1 MKTKPERSTL
11 LKIITITTSLFQPSQ
26 STGVN
31 TRGSNTISPSVKDD
45 AGFTQITPYKAPL
58 QLKKSVSVGV
68 SNTNTLL
75 DAIKSGDAKTVEL
88 LLKNGA
94 DPNKADKEGRTVL
107 MVAANYGYEKITQLS
122 LNKDA
127 DPNKADNNGFTAL
140 YFAAQNGHLNVV
152 KYLVKKGANVNK
164 ANNKG
169 FTPLYIAAQYGL
181 LNVIECLVKKGADV
195 NKADKDG
202 DTPLMLAADK
212 GYKKIVE
219 LLLEKGANLD
229 QSNVDKSLAIAKKN
243 DNEVIATLLQNY
255 IEKSNNQE
263 EGKNSGSYI
272 FPGIALI
279 MILRSHIFSTIALAI
294 ILPLL
299 HPASRIISEA
309 YRKISTRHN
318 IREIA
323 NISKE
328 EAENN
333 LKKSK
338 EKVMTD
344 IIRLLN
350 KISTSFMFE
359 LNEKDNIL
367 SLKLTPDDEKQKY
380 LITKIINSNN
390 KNRFF
395 IVSKTI
401 KISLNEPDNCPYE
414 RDIDIYRIKK
424 DFTAALDSIKKS
436 IEARELADKKGK
448 ELKEQIS
455 EAKHLLQNT
464 LDNIAKKE
472 HRLQTFIEHKNPE
485 GASKIKESLC
495 ALVEGAIKY
504 HETLKTLD
512 TNDNDKNNNAQIAD
526 LEKKLNDYKVSQ
538 VAAVGQDNS
547 GEVAGQ
553 AVPAASTSQEVE
565 DQSESA
571 ASTSQGVEDQSESA
585 ASTSQE
591 VVDQTK
597 PTEEIQSIHTPT
609 LPISFPSARTIEQ
622 KLTLSD
628 LNKFRDL
635 LYGISQG
642 TFIMIESAQEKPNSA
657 NPLTSEEAK
666 EIAETTSSVFKESK
680 QKAAATQDNKKL
692 NQEKEN
698 FHALLEQA
706 IQNVQSNSEQP
717 PQQAEYKTIKS
728 LIYAFLC
735 HCAGDEESVKE
746 AYIKI
751 ENEGKQ
757 TGSYTGLGHAS
768 GNTIENLK
776 SLQDLLQHFIASE
789 SDIETRI
796 FQAANYNDLIEFLQ
810 SHHLLKKDINPEQ
823 PQIKRIIYDI
833 PKNPQEYVI
842 DLAKEIII
850 NPAIKA
856 QDAKFASKI
865 KKEIEEF
872 ITGNKLLLN
881 HVESNKKNGQ
891 PLIMTADNDVESF
904 LREDIK
910 KDFKDLKRIIE
921 ISLNNEE
928 QEKDIAKSFNTT
940 TFSYFMNK
948 LKYIYTQEEH
958 KIKTEH
964 RDREV
969 GQAR

>member
-140 YFAAQNGHLNVV
+140 YFAAQNG
-152 KYLVKKGANVNK
+152 
-164 ANNKG
+164 
-169 FTPLYIAAQYGL
+169 L

-195 NKADKDG
+195 NKADNNGVTPLHIAAYTGRLDVVKYLVEKEGIEVNQATNNGFTPLYIAAQNGRLDIIECLVKKGADVNQADNIG

-571 ASTSQGVEDQSESA
+571 ASTSQG
-585 ASTSQE
+585 
-591 VVDQTK
+591 
-597 PTEEIQSIHTPT
+597 
-609 LPISFPSARTIEQ
+609 
-622 KLTLSD
+622 
-628 LNKFRDL
+628 
-635 LYGISQG
+635 
-642 TFIMIESAQEKPNSA
+642 
-657 NPLTSEEAK
+657 
-666 EIAETTSSVFKESK
+666 
-680 QKAAATQDNKKL
+680 
-692 NQEKEN
+692 
-698 FHALLEQA
+698 
-706 IQNVQSNSEQP
+706 
-717 PQQAEYKTIKS
+717 
-728 LIYAFLC
+728 
-735 HCAGDEESVKE
+735 
-746 AYIKI
+746 
-751 ENEGKQ
+751 
-757 TGSYTGLGHAS
+757 
-768 GNTIENLK
+768 
-776 SLQDLLQHFIASE
+776 
-789 SDIETRI
+789 
-796 FQAANYNDLIEFLQ
+796 
-810 SHHLLKKDINPEQ
+810 
-823 PQIKRIIYDI
+823 
-833 PKNPQEYVI
+833 
-842 DLAKEIII
+842 
-850 NPAIKA
+850 
-856 QDAKFASKI
+856 
-865 KKEIEEF
+865 
-872 ITGNKLLLN
+872 
-881 HVESNKKNGQ
+881 
-891 PLIMTADNDVESF
+891 
-904 LREDIK
+904 
-910 KDFKDLKRIIE
+910 
-921 ISLNNEE
+921 
-928 QEKDIAKSFNTT
+928 
-940 TFSYFMNK
+940 
-948 LKYIYTQEEH
+948 
-958 KIKTEH
+958 
-964 RDREV
+964 
-969 GQAR
+969 